1 VIVDVELALLA
12 AGLAVTVGASIA
24 AVTARQ
30 AITRLHFVTPITS
43 IGFPLIGLAIAVAN
57 GPGLST
63 AEVLFIVFLVA
74 VSGPVLE
81 TAIGRVIA
89 QREGVVADEGPE

>member
-1 VIVDVELALLA
+1 VTVDLELALLA
-12 AGLAVTVGASIA
+12 AGLAVTVISSVA
-24 AVTARQ
+24 ALTAAR
-30 AITRLHFVTPITS
+30 AMTRLHFLTPITS
-43 IGFPLIGLAIAVAN
+43 VGFPLIGLAISVAN
-57 GPGLST
+57 GLGLTT

-89 QREGVVADEGPE
+89 QREGMMADEAPE